1 MSESAP
7 EPRPG
12 WGAVVVG
19 TAAVFGVLVSSAL
32 FAVAV
37 AGFLQWGRPLA
48 PFLDDGL
55 PLLVLGLGMLL
66 CGRVAVDVAGS
77 RAVLC
82 ALGAALLVLLL
93 GLTVSRSSEAHG
105 DGIEV
110 FQVVVASLVVLVVVG
125 AGALVGQRRR
135 ARRRRAPR

>member
-37 AGFLQWGRPLA
+37 AGFLQWGRP
-48 PFLDDGL
+48 LDDGL

>member
-1 MSESAP
+1 MSEPAP
-7 EPRPG
+7 PSRPG

-48 PFLDDGL
+48 PLLDNGI
-55 PLLVLGLGMLL
+55 PLLVLLLGMLL

-82 ALGAALLVLLL
+82 AVGAALLVLLL

-105 DGIEV
+105 DGLEV
-110 FQVVVASLVVLVVVG
+110 GQVVVAVLVVLVVVG
-125 AGALVGQRRR
+125 AGASAGHRR
-135 ARRRRAPR
+135 RRRRASR